1 MVVIPK
7 SVNPERIAENI
18 KATQIQFDA
27 EDIERIESI
36 DRGTRMFRVCTGR
49 SFITRLSDV
58 TCPLHL
64 CTLVQFEFML
74 KEGVTWQE
82 AWDEEADAKFEFH

>member
-18 KATQIQFDA
+18 KATQIQLDA

-49 SFITRLSDV
+49 
-58 TCPLHL
+58 
-64 CTLVQFEFML
+64 LVYSY
-74 KEGVTWQE
+74 KT
-82 AWDEEADAKFEFH
+82 